1 MTESFPS
8 LAIVEAEVERERDRQ
23 DRRSDA
29 LDSKAGILLGFAGA
43 VTALAAAQP
52 GAWADVAV
60 TLSALAAVLAVLAFL
75 PRSFAKI
82 EVVALR
88 RRYLASDERFTRHHL
103 LDTKI
108 SAGAQVNTLL
118 DQKATLVTL
127 SAFAL
132 LAAAVVTA
140 LARTLAG

>member
-23 DRRSDA
+23 DRRGDA

-88 RRYLASDERFTRHHL
+88 RRYLASVSGSPAITSSTPR
-103 LDTKI
+103 
-108 SAGAQVNTLL
+108 S
-118 DQKATLVTL
+118 
-127 SAFAL
+127 
-132 LAAAVVTA
+132 A
-140 LARTLAG
+140 LARR